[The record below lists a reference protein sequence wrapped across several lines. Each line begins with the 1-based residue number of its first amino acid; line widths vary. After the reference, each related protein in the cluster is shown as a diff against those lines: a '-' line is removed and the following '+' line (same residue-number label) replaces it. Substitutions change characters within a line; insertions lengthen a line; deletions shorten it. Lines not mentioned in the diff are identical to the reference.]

1 MKKILLFFSLLMI
14 SALSDAQEYGMGLL
28 YSPEKSAE
36 IPLRAPVLTR
46 DLTFLPS
53 SYSLKPYSP
62 PPMGQGQYG
71 TCAAWSSAYAAM
83 TIANAVAYNWTDS
96 YVIRNEAFSPWYLYY
111 HIKSYSD
118 YNCSK
123 GAYISDAAKF
133 MKNTGLPKKRDYDI
147 ACESSISKYDFQK
160 YKIDGYYSLYSYRPT
175 NFMAS
180 STDIQKV
187 KMAISNGHPV
197 IIAAECYSSLSNAQD
212 KWSGVKDRLRGYHAM
227 CVVAYDDNK
236 YGGAFLIQNSWGT
249 GWGNGGYTWFSYGDF
264 KTSVYEAVEI
274 YVTPKPINN
283 KNLLS
288 GSVKLQLSTGEEMGG
303 TLSGGVYKISGEY
316 ISGTRYRIYISN
328 NQPAYVYVIG
338 SDLQNNVSKLFPP
351 NDRISPALLYKSNN
365 IAIPDENWF
374 IEMDNTTGKD
384 YLCVL
389 YSAEELDINA
399 VISKIR
405 NGYGTFYERVL
416 VALGGKNA
424 SSNDISVSN
433 NAISFSALT
442 TKTVVPV
449 IAEMVHK

>member
-1 MKKILLFFSLLMI
+1 MKKILLFFSLLII

-118 YNCSK
+118 YNCSR

-147 ACESSISKYDFQK
+147 TCESSISKYDFQK
-160 YKIDGYYSLYSYRPT
+160 NRIDGYYSLYSYRPT

-212 KWSGVKDRLRGYHAM
+212 KWRVSKTVSVVIMPCVWLLTMTTNTVARSLFKIVGEQDGVM
-227 CVVAYDDNK
+227 VVI
-236 YGGAFLIQNSWGT
+236 L
-249 GWGNGGYTWFSYGDF
+249 
-264 KTSVYEAVEI
+264 
-274 YVTPKPINN
+274 
-283 KNLLS
+283 
-288 GSVKLQLSTGEEMGG
+288 GSHT
-303 TLSGGVYKISGEY
+303 T
-316 ISGTRYRIYISN
+316 ISN
-328 NQPAYVYVIG
+328 
-338 SDLQNNVSKLFPP
+338 
-351 NDRISPALLYKSNN
+351 RLY
-365 IAIPDENWF
+365 
-374 IEMDNTTGKD
+374 
-384 YLCVL
+384 
-389 YSAEELDINA
+389 
-399 VISKIR
+399 
-405 NGYGTFYERVL
+405 
-416 VALGGKNA
+416 
-424 SSNDISVSN
+424 
-433 NAISFSALT
+433 
-442 TKTVVPV
+442 TKPLKY
-449 IAEMVHK
+449 M